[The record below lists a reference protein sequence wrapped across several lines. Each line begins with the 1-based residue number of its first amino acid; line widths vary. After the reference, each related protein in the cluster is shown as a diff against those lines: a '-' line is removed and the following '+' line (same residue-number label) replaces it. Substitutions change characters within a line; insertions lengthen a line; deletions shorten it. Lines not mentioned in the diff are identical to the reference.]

1 MININFASRATLV
14 GVIGRLDSGIV
25 DTMIA
30 SRKDNPISN
39 VELFIAVLDDEHA
52 EALRPYLGVR
62 SSHFRVEA
70 KAWHQGHA
78 SRMEAIVQRDS
89 KGEISV
95 LRWVL

>member
-1 MININFASRATLV
+1 MININFASRVILV
-14 GVIGRLDSGIV
+14 GVIGRLNSDIV

-30 SRKDNPISN
+30 SRKDNPISS
-39 VELFIAVLDDEHA
+39 VEPFIAVLDDEHA
-52 EALRPYLGVR
+52 DALRPYLGVK

-70 KAWHQGHA
+70 NAWHQGHA